1 MIKLNEKENKKMNQL
16 NLVGRIVREIEVKE
30 VGEGKVVLNNTLAV
44 KRKFKND
51 QGQQADF
58 IPIVAWGQVAKLMQS
73 YCEKGDLIGL
83 TGHVQS
89 RSYQNKVE
97 ETVFVVEMIVSEIDF
112 LQGYK
117 STPSN
122 ANDQLEQSTLY

>member
-1 MIKLNEKENKKMNQL
+1 MKKMNQL
-16 NLVGRIVREIEVKE
+16 NLVGRIVRKIEMKE

-58 IPIVAWGQVAKLMQS
+58 IPIVAWGQVAKLIQS

-112 LQGYK
+112 LQGNK
-117 STPSN
+117 NALSN
-122 ANDQLEQSTLY
+122 TNDQLEQSTLY

>member
-1 MIKLNEKENKKMNQL
+1 MKKMNQL
-16 NLVGRIVREIEVKE
+16 NLVGRIVRKIEMKE

-58 IPIVAWGQVAKLMQS
+58 IPIVAWGQVAKLIQS

-112 LQGYK
+112 LQGNK
-117 STPSN
+117 SALSN
-122 ANDQLEQSTLY
+122 TNDQLEQSTLY

>member
-1 MIKLNEKENKKMNQL
+1 MNQL
-16 NLVGRIVREIEVKE
+16 NLVGRIVREIEMKE

-58 IPIVAWGQVAKLMQS
+58 IPIVAWGQVAKLIQS

-112 LQGYK
+112 LQGNR
-117 STPSN
+117 SALSN

>member
-1 MIKLNEKENKKMNQL
+1 MNQL

-30 VGEGKVVLNNTLAV
+30 VSEGKVVLNNSIAV

-58 IPIVAWGQVAKLMQS
+58 IPIVAWGQVAKLIQI

-83 TGHVQS
+83 TGHIQS
-89 RSYQNKVE
+89 RSYKNKE
-97 ETVFVVEMIVSEIDF
+97 DETVFIVEMVVNEIDF
-112 LQGYK
+112 LQGRRSG
-117 STPSN
+117 STTVS
-122 ANDQLEQSTLY
+122 DELEQSTMY